1 MKISIN
7 ELRRDL
13 ARELS
18 AYTDEFVT
26 LADLIV
32 AHSLCID
39 RKTLLTLLDTEV
51 DEATVV
57 LCRDMVRRFASG
69 VPLQYIFA
77 ECWFYGLPVSVG
89 PGCFIPRSDT
99 EILAAAAI
107 ELLPDRGRFADICC
121 GSGCISLAIASNRP
135 DVTGMALDYYHA
147 PLSFAGENLSQYPAV
162 SVERFDALEPEE
174 YSRISGVDAVV
185 CNPPY
190 IPADEISML
199 ETHVQAEPHTA
210 LDGGPDGLTFYRSVI
225 SSCAP
230 RLGKGAYMMF
240 EVGFGQS
247 QDVAAML
254 ESAGFD
260 VSFRRDMGDIERVV
274 IGELV

>member
-69 VPLQYIFA
+69 VPLQ
-77 ECWFYGLPVSVG
+77 
-89 PGCFIPRSDT
+89 
-99 EILAAAAI
+99 
-107 ELLPDRGRFADICC
+107 
-121 GSGCISLAIASNRP
+121 
-135 DVTGMALDYYHA
+135 
-147 PLSFAGENLSQYPAV
+147 
-162 SVERFDALEPEE
+162 
-174 YSRISGVDAVV
+174 
-185 CNPPY
+185 
-190 IPADEISML
+190 
-199 ETHVQAEPHTA
+199 
-210 LDGGPDGLTFYRSVI
+210 
-225 SSCAP
+225 
-230 RLGKGAYMMF
+230 
-240 EVGFGQS
+240 
-247 QDVAAML
+247 
-254 ESAGFD
+254 
-260 VSFRRDMGDIERVV
+260 
-274 IGELV
+274 